1 MVTLPIHGGIE
12 DETRGKKGIDFDF
25 FFLFCFRR
33 RVYRCVI
40 SRMVRHLS
48 RDVRTSSSRYI
59 TRGCIASACVFSLFS
74 LPIPRVFP
82 RLYELT
88 PRSYTMNRVLECGI
102 ISNLSSSRES
112 YVLFVNSSR
121 RDKSF
126 LPRKIA
132 TVRIDGES
140 ST

>member
-1 MVTLPIHGGIE
+1 MK
-12 DETRGKKGIDFDF
+12 RGERKESISTFSF
-25 FFLFCFRR
+25 FFAFGVGFIDALFRGWFAICRVTFGPRR
-33 RVYRCVI
+33 RVI
-40 SRMVRHLS
+40 SRVGVSLQP
-48 RDVRTSSSRYI
+48 
-59 TRGCIASACVFSLFS
+59 ACFLFFRC
-74 LPIPRVFP
+74 LFRAFFP